1 MTSVPINRPRI
12 PVPLVLCVALA
23 AVSAAGTLVRL
34 APDADPLTLAFG
46 RVFIAGLVLLPFGL
60 RALQTGDTQTGRSAL
75 PSRRDIALT
84 CIAGVFLALHFYAWF
99 SSLQRTTVMRSTVLV
114 CTTPVWVGLLEGLVL
129 RRPPPRRYWPG
140 IGVALMGIIGLTL
153 GESLGADPGAAA
165 GVDPAAGDSLALLG
179 SWLGAS
185 YFVIGS
191 VVRQRVGIAI
201 YGPLVCLAAAA
212 ALAALAVIQ
221 GAPWVP
227 TGPAVAVVLAMAAG
241 PQLLGHVGFN
251 WAVRYIPARVIAA
264 MILLEPVGASVL
276 AALLLHELPS
286 RQDCAWALLLL
297 IGVGVAVSEPAAEPK
312 GEGIKP

>member
-1 MTSVPINRPRI
+1 MNRPRLN
-12 PVPLVLCVALA
+12 VPLVLCVALA

-46 RVFIAGLVLLPFGL
+46 RVFIAGVVLLPFGL
-60 RALQTGDTQTGRSAL
+60 RALQTGDTQTGQSAM
-75 PSRRDIALT
+75 PSRRDIVLT

-140 IGVALMGIIGLTL
+140 IGIALMGIIGLTL
-153 GESLGADPGAAA
+153 GETLGADTGAAA
-165 GVDPAAGDSLALLG
+165 GLDPAAGDSLALLG

-191 VVRQRVGIAI
+191 VVRQRVGIAV

-212 ALAALAVIQ
+212 ALFVLAAVQ
-221 GAPWVP
+221 GAPWIP
-227 TGPAVAVVLAMAAG
+227 TGPAIAVVLAMAAG

-251 WAVRYIPARVIAA
+251 WAVRYIPARVIAS

-276 AALLLHELPS
+276 AAVLLHELPTVE
-286 RQDCAWALLLL
+286 DCGWGLLLL
-297 IGVGVAVSEPAAEPK
+297 IGVCVAVSQPQPEPQKEAVNP
-312 GEGIKP
+312 